1 MRARST
7 AVVTPTGRSVLARAW
22 ALVLLIG
29 IAVIATAL
37 LVLVPDPSHSTTPLS
52 TTNHGEDG
60 AQALVRVL
68 GDHGVTVKE
77 AAEADIA
84 AAGADTTVVVIDPE
98 KMPSR
103 TAEAVRAAPSV
114 VFVGTLY
121 STADALPPYL
131 EGLRVMP
138 PFSATSA
145 KTVNPG
151 CSSPTAAR
159 ARTLTSSAYRVAE
172 DPDQDAAQEWTLCFT
187 SDGKG
192 FQYAEK
198 ESDGRFRAVI
208 TDPAR
213 LTNSAVLQ
221 DGNASLALGAMGR
234 TRNLLWYMPTGEESA
249 TSPSDLAPAHLR
261 PLFLLLVAAAL
272 VLALARG
279 RRMGRLASE
288 KLPVEVPA
296 SEILIGKAR
305 LMRTNRAFGHAAQA
319 LRSASARRVAQRLG
333 VPASAPAE
341 QLVGAL
347 EKRGVDPARSR
358 ALLWGP
364 APASHSA
371 LTVLAEQLDAL
382 EKEIRND

>member
-7 AVVTPTGRSVLARAW
+7 AVVTPTGRSVLARAR

-333 VPASAPAE
+333 LPASAPAE

>member
-7 AVVTPTGRSVLARAW
+7 VVVTPTGQSLLARAR
-22 ALVLLIG
+22 ALVLLVG

-68 GDHGVTVKE
+68 GDHGVSVKE
-77 AAEADIA
+77 AAEGDIA
-84 AAGADTTVVVIDPE
+84 SADADTTVVVIDPE

-103 TAEAVRAAPSV
+103 AVEAVQAAPNV

-131 EGLRVMP
+131 EGLRVMT
-138 PFSATSA
+138 PFSSTPV

-151 CSSPTAAR
+151 CDSPTAAR
-159 ARTLTSSAYRVAE
+159 ARTLTSSIYRVTGDA
-172 DPDQDAAQEWTLCFT
+172 DQDAAQQWTLCFT
-187 SDGKG
+187 SDGTG

-213 LTNSAVLQ
+213 LTNSAVLR
-221 DGNASLALGAMGR
+221 DGNASLAIGAMGR
-234 TRNLLWYMPTGEESA
+234 TRSVLWYMPTGEESA
-249 TSPSDLAPAHLR
+249 TSASDLAPAHLR

-296 SEILIGKAR
+296 SEILVGKAR

-319 LRSASARRVAQRLG
+319 LRSASARRIAQRLG

-347 EKRGVDPARSR
+347 ERRGVDPAHSR

-364 APASHSA
+364 APASHSG

>member
-7 AVVTPTGRSVLARAW
+7 AVVTPTGRSVLARAR

-37 LVLVPDPSHSTTPLS
+37 LVLVPDPSHSTAPLS

-333 VPASAPAE
+333 LPASAPAE

>member
-7 AVVTPTGRSVLARAW
+7 AVVTPTGRSVLARAR

-37 LVLVPDPSHSTTPLS
+37 LVLVPDPSHSTAPLS

-319 LRSASARRVAQRLG
+319 LRSASARRIAQRLG
-333 VPASAPAE
+333 LPASAPAE

>member
-7 AVVTPTGRSVLARAW
+7 AIVTPTARSVLARAR
-22 ALVLLIG
+22 AAVLLIG

-60 AQALVRVL
+60 AQALARVL
-68 GDHGVTVKE
+68 GGHGVSVKE
-77 AAEADIA
+77 AVEADIA
-84 AAGADTTVVVIDPE
+84 SADADTTVVVIDPE

-103 TAEAVRAAPSV
+103 AVEAVQAAPNV
-114 VFVGTLY
+114 VFVGTVY
-121 STADALPPYL
+121 STADARPPYL
-131 EGLRVMP
+131 EGLRVMT
-138 PFSATSA
+138 PFSSASA

-151 CSSPTAAR
+151 CPSPTATR
-159 ARTLTSSAYRVAE
+159 AGTLASSIYRVAA
-172 DPDQDAAQEWTLCFT
+172 DPDQEAAQEWTLCFT
-187 SDGKG
+187 SDGEG

-213 LTNSAVLQ
+213 LTNSAVLR
-221 DGNASLALGAMGR
+221 DGNASLAIGAMGR
-234 TRNLLWYMPTGEESA
+234 TRSLLWYMPTGEESV
-249 TSPSDLAPAHLR
+249 TGPSDLAPAHLR

-296 SEILIGKAR
+296 SEILVGKAR

-319 LRSASARRVAQRLG
+319 LRSASARRIAQRLA

-347 EKRGVDPARSR
+347 ERRGVDPARSR

-371 LTVLAEQLDAL
+371 LTVLAEQLEAL

>member
-7 AVVTPTGRSVLARAW
+7 AVVTPTGRSVLARAR

-60 AQALVRVL
+60 TQALVRVL

-333 VPASAPAE
+333 LPASAPAE

>member
-7 AVVTPTGRSVLARAW
+7 AVVTPTGRSVLARAR

-37 LVLVPDPSHSTTPLS
+37 LVLVPDSSHSTTPLS

-68 GDHGVTVKE
+68 GDHGVTVKD

-103 TAEAVRAAPSV
+103 AAEAVQAAPNV

-131 EGLRVMP
+131 EGLRVIP

-151 CSSPTAAR
+151 CSSPTATR
-159 ARTLTSSAYRVAE
+159 ARTLTSSVYRVTV

-213 LTNSAVLQ
+213 LTNSVVLQ

-234 TRNLLWYMPTGEESA
+234 TRTLLWYMPTGEESA

-296 SEILIGKAR
+296 SEILVGKAR

-319 LRSASARRVAQRLG
+319 LRSASARRIAQRLG

-358 ALLWGP
+358 GLLWGP
-364 APASHSA
+364 APASHSD

>member
-7 AVVTPTGRSVLARAW
+7 AVVTPTGRSVLARAR

-249 TSPSDLAPAHLR
+249 TSPSNLAPAHLR

-319 LRSASARRVAQRLG
+319 LRSASARRIAQRLG
-333 VPASAPAE
+333 LPASAPAE

>member
-7 AVVTPTGRSVLARAW
+7 AVVTPTGRSVLARAR

-138 PFSATSA
+138 PFSATSV

-333 VPASAPAE
+333 LPASAPAE